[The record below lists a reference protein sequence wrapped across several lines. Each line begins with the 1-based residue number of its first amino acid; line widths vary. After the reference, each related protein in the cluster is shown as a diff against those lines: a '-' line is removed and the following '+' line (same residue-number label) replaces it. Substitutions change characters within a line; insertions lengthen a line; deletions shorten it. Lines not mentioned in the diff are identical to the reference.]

1 MVKQRAELFPEPLG
15 EVCLELTPDSCEP
28 LGQMLVDRQPVVQL
42 LDSLAQY
49 SQVLMLLYYII

>member
-28 LGQMLVDRQPVVQL
+28 LGQMLVDRQPVF